1 MDMERMDDEVNRILD
16 ILEANEFSLAEN
28 IAIITKVLAVLLKY
42 EEQKIKTEEEKEIL
56 QKARKKIATYIIGET
71 YG

>member
-71 YG
+71 HG